1 MRAWHKVRVANSR
14 GPDTLSAL
22 ATETGARAVTASD
35 AVREVDLVILTVPEA
50 RVRELPKDLFSGLPF
65 NVAVIDTGNYYPRER
80 DGQILVIEQGLPESQ
95 WVEQEIGHPVIKAFN
110 NIYAK
115 QLLEL
120 GKPAGTPG
128 RIALPIAGDNPLIK
142 SIVMAMVNELGFD
155 PVDAGV
161 LADSWRQQPGSPVY
175 CTDLSTAGVVNALAK
190 AKRERSPQWTATPHS
205 PGSFDA
211 PA

>member
-1 MRAWHKVRVANSR
+1 M
-14 GPDTLSAL
+14 
-22 ATETGARAVTASD
+22 
-35 AVREVDLVILTVPEA
+35 ILTVPEA